1 MDVVNEEIDFKERE
15 IRSNHKFMEGA
26 NEIKLKLEINQK
38 ATFISDKKGISVI
51 LNNLISN
58 AIKYKDVSKE
68 ESFVTVFVDAIVK
81 TQLSL

>member
-1 MDVVNEEIDFKERE
+1 MKVTNRNTESKLFILRQKEG
-15 IRSNHKFMEGA
+15 KC
-26 NEIKLKLEINQK
+26 
-38 ATFISDKKGISVI
+38 I

-68 ESFVTVFVDAIVK
+68 ESFVTVLLNAIVK

>member
-1 MDVVNEEIDFKERE
+1 MNFRELIEE

-26 NEIKLKLEINQK
+26 NEIKPKVEINQK
-38 ATFISDKKGISVI
+38 ATFIQTKKEISVI

-68 ESFVTVFVDAIVK
+68 ESFVTVLLSAIVK
-81 TQLSL
+81 SNCHYRR